1 MNQGP
6 EPNRISLD
14 RLFRPASVAVVG
26 ASSKPH
32 SVGGSILA
40 NLLRD
45 GYSGRIFPVNP
56 NAAEVMGLRAY
67 ASVKDI
73 GRPVDLVVIVVPSK
87 IVEPVVDDCIAARAG
102 GIVVITSGFAESS
115 DEGRAA
121 EQRITAKV
129 RAAGIRMVG
138 PNCMGLLNTDPE
150 VRLNVTFT
158 PIWPPAGNIGIL
170 SQSGALG
177 LTILDHVRQLNL
189 GISSFI
195 SVGNKADVSGND
207 LLEYWADDPHTDV
220 ILLYLESFGNPRKFA
235 RIAPRVVRRK
245 PIIAVKA
252 GRTAAGSRAAS
263 SHSAALASLD
273 VAVDALFEQTG
284 VVRTDTLESMF
295 DIAAL
300 LATQPIPAG
309 PRVGVVS
316 NAGGPSIL
324 LADACEAH
332 GLNLPPLSKLTT
344 RALREFLPPHA
355 GFSNPIDLV
364 GSDRPED
371 FERAVRIVGN
381 DPGVDAVVVIFI
393 PPLLTT
399 RPEDVAAAIA
409 RAAGEIPADRPILN
423 VFLSSQGTPEMLSSG
438 KRARIPSYRY
448 PENAAISLSAAY
460 RCGQWRRR
468 PEGRTAVVS
477 ASAIERVRRVIKQVQ
492 VGAEENVWLAQGQTA
507 ELLNAIGI
515 PMAPASVVALAEA
528 SAVAESIGF
537 PVVLKAI
544 APGLVHKSDVGGV
557 VLGLKSATE
566 VDRAIERLRERMVE
580 AGVDLHD
587 VLVQQQI
594 DGGLEM
600 LIGVTTDP
608 VFGPLVVCGMG
619 GVQVELLKDVSFR
632 LTPVSDTDAAEMV
645 AKLRLSPLLRGYR
658 GSPPADESAVIE
670 AIMRISALVEIAPD
684 IVELDLNPIKVLE
697 PGRGIVVVDARIR
710 VRPAVDA

>member
-1 MNQGP
+1 MNP
-6 EPNRISLD
+6 KPAPIANSLD
-14 RLFRPASVAVVG
+14 PLFRPSSVAVVG
-26 ASSKPH
+26 ASDKPN
-32 SVGGSILA
+32 SIGGSVLS

-45 GYSGRIFPVNP
+45 GYSGKIFPVNP
-56 NAAEVMGLRAY
+56 NATEVKGLRAFP
-67 ASVKDI
+67 SVKDI
-73 GRPVDLVVIVVPSK
+73 KQPVDLAVIAVPAK
-87 IVEPVVDDCIAARAG
+87 FVESVVDDCIVAEVRG
-102 GIVVITSGFAESS
+102 LVVITSGFAESS
-115 DEGRAA
+115 KEGLTLER
-121 EQRITAKV
+121 RITEKV

-138 PNCMGLLNTDPE
+138 PNCMGLLNTDADY
-150 VRLNVTFT
+150 RLNVTFT

-235 RIAPRVVRRK
+235 RIAPRVVRKK

-252 GRTAAGSRAAS
+252 GRSAAGSRAAS

-273 VAVDALFEQTG
+273 VAVDALFDQTG
-284 VVRTDTLESMF
+284 VLRTDTLESMF

-300 LATQPIPAG
+300 LSTQPIPAG

-332 GLNLPPLSKLTT
+332 GLKLPPLCGPTT
-344 RALREFLPPHA
+344 EALREFLPSHA
-355 GFSNPIDLV
+355 GFANPIDLV

-381 DPGVDAVVVIFI
+381 DPNIDAVVVIFI

-409 RAAGEIPADRPILN
+409 RAAGEIPKDRPILN
-423 VFLSSQGTPEMLSSG
+423 VFLSSQGTPEMLGSG
-438 KRARIPSYRY
+438 RRGRIPSYRY
-448 PENAAISLSAAY
+448 PENAAISLAAAY
-460 RCGQWRRR
+460 ECGQWRKR
-468 PEGRTAVVS
+468 PEGRATVIPMPAVDRMRR
-477 ASAIERVRRVIKQVQ
+477 AIEQAQ
-492 VGAEENVWLAQGQTA
+492 VGAGENFWLSAEHTA
-507 ELLNAIGI
+507 EVLDAVGI
-515 PMAPASVVALAEA
+515 PMAESHVSSLEGA
-528 SAVAESIGF
+528 SAAAQKIGF
-537 PVVLKAI
+537 PVVLKAV

-557 VLGLKSATE
+557 VLGLKSVDE
-566 VDRAIERLRERMVE
+566 VARAAVGLRQRMAEV
-580 AGVDLHD
+580 GVDLRD

-594 DGGLEM
+594 DGGIEM

-608 VFGPLVVCGMG
+608 VFGPLIVCGMG

-632 LTPVSDTDAAEMV
+632 LTPVRDTDAADMV
-645 AKLRLSPLLRGYR
+645 AKLRSAPLLRGYR
-658 GSPPADESAVIE
+658 GSAPADESAVIE
-670 AIMRISALVEIAPD
+670 AIMKVSSLVEIAPE
-684 IVELDLNPIKVLE
+684 ILELDLNPIKVLE

-710 VRPAVDA
+710 ATPKTP

>member
-1 MNQGP
+1 MNP
-6 EPNRISLD
+6 KPAPIAKSLD
-14 RLFRPASVAVVG
+14 PLFRPSSVAVVG
-26 ASSKPH
+26 ASDKPN
-32 SVGGSILA
+32 SIGGSVLS

-45 GYSGRIFPVNP
+45 GYSGKIFPVNP
-56 NAAEVMGLRAY
+56 NATEVKGLRAFP
-67 ASVKDI
+67 SVKDI
-73 GRPVDLVVIVVPSK
+73 KQPVDLAVIAVPAK
-87 IVEPVVDDCIAARAG
+87 FVESVVDDCIVAEVRG
-102 GIVVITSGFAESS
+102 LVVITSGFAESS
-115 DEGRAA
+115 KEGLTLER
-121 EQRITAKV
+121 RITEKV

-138 PNCMGLLNTDPE
+138 PNCMGLLNTDADY
-150 VRLNVTFT
+150 RLNVTFT

-235 RIAPRVVRRK
+235 RIAPRVVRKK

-252 GRTAAGSRAAS
+252 GRSAAGSRAAS

-273 VAVDALFEQTG
+273 VAVDALFDQTG
-284 VVRTDTLESMF
+284 VLRTDTLESMF

-300 LATQPIPAG
+300 LSTQPIPAG

-332 GLNLPPLSKLTT
+332 GLKLPPLCGPTT
-344 RALREFLPPHA
+344 EALREFLPSHA
-355 GFSNPIDLV
+355 GFANPIDLV

-381 DPGVDAVVVIFI
+381 DPNIDAVVVIFI

-409 RAAGEIPADRPILN
+409 RAAGEIPKDRPILN
-423 VFLSSQGTPEMLSSG
+423 VFLSSQGTPEMLGSG
-438 KRARIPSYRY
+438 RRGRIPSYRY
-448 PENAAISLSAAY
+448 PENAAISLAAAY
-460 RCGQWRRR
+460 ECGQWRKR
-468 PEGRTAVVS
+468 PEGRANVIPIAGVNRMRR
-477 ASAIERVRRVIKQVQ
+477 AIEQAQ
-492 VGAEENVWLAQGQTA
+492 VGAGENFWLSAEHTA
-507 ELLNAIGI
+507 EVLDAVGI
-515 PMAPASVVALAEA
+515 PMAESHVSSLEGA
-528 SAVAESIGF
+528 SAAAQKIGF
-537 PVVLKAI
+537 PVVLKAV

-557 VLGLKSATE
+557 VLGLKSVDE
-566 VDRAIERLRERMVE
+566 VARAAVGLRQRMAEV
-580 AGVDLHD
+580 GVDLRD

-594 DGGLEM
+594 DGGIEM

-608 VFGPLVVCGMG
+608 VFGPLIVCGMG

-632 LTPVSDTDAAEMV
+632 LTPVRDTDAADMV
-645 AKLRLSPLLRGYR
+645 AKLRSAPLLRGYR
-658 GSPPADESAVIE
+658 GSAPADESAVIE
-670 AIMRISALVEIAPD
+670 AIMKVSSLVEIAPE
-684 IVELDLNPIKVLE
+684 ILELDLNPIKVLE

-710 VRPAVDA
+710 ATPKTP